1 MSYIPIRL
9 RTLYPNT
16 PLFFDAYI
24 QVGDKYLLYIRNG
37 DDISQDRIDNLK
49 KKRVRRLF
57 INSEHEEKYQEFLDA
72 RLNQAMS
79 DNEQSPNEKAE
90 VAVSIASSG
99 VEDMYEDPESHQ
111 VFLLLEKAAEGIV
124 KIVGKKTDV
133 LGLFMKRVRNSNAE
147 PIIQHALNVASLTS
161 CLAEYLGLPD
171 KTVQDLSVA
180 ALLMDVGMI
189 KLPENA
195 RETFFKKRQD
205 IALDEWKVFATHP
218 EVSRDILQGK
228 DYVNRQIL
236 ELVYTH
242 EEMISGEGFP
252 QKLTKLS
259 LEQGILGLCACF
271 DRQVTFHGMTYKEA
285 LEEISINQ
293 LGNFD
298 LKLIKKLKDALKVQ
312 SLE

>member
-24 QVGDKYLLYIRNG
+24 QVGERYLLYIRNG
-37 DDISQDRIDNLK
+37 DDISEDRIQNLK

-57 INSEHEEKYQEFLDA
+57 IDAEHEQNYQEFLDN

-79 DNEQSPNEKAE
+79 DNDQSADEKAD
-90 VAVSIASSG
+90 AAASIASSG
-99 VEDMYEDPESHQ
+99 VEDMYENPENRQ
-111 VFLLLEKAAEGIV
+111 VFQLLEKAAEGIV

-133 LGLFMKRVRNSNAE
+133 LGLFMRRVRDSNAE
-147 PIIQHALNVASLTS
+147 PMIQHALNVSSLTA

-171 KTVQDLSVA
+171 KNIQDLSVA
-180 ALLMDVGMI
+180 SLLMDVGMI
-189 KLPENA
+189 KLPEQSKT
-195 RETFFKKRQD
+195 TFFKKRKE
-205 IALDEWKVFATHP
+205 ISLDEWKVFATHP

-228 DYVNRQIL
+228 DYVNSEIL
-236 ELVYTH
+236 DLVYTH

-252 QKLTKLS
+252 QKLKKLS

-271 DRQVTFHGMTYKEA
+271 DRQVTFHGMTNKEA

-298 LKLIKKLKDALKVQ
+298 LKLIKKLGEALKLQ